1 MSTQTTESSFKAI
14 LIDDEPAAHHALK
27 ELLKK
32 YPETIC
38 IISEAFSGKEALQ
51 KCEQLKPEL
60 IFLDICMP
68 DMSGFEVLEKLSYQP
83 YVIFSTAYD
92 QYAIKAFENNSIDY
106 LLKPVQEDRFAQ
118 CIQKLERLNLKTA
131 IPDYSELY
139 RFFSQLQEN
148 KKKATAIPI
157 HLQSKIILVRCPD
170 ITYCKSAD
178 GYVTLFTDSGKE
190 YLSDLNLAQLEE
202 RLPESFLRVQK
213 SVIVNK
219 DKIDEIH
226 KYFNNRL
233 ILVMNDKQ
241 HTKITTGTSY
251 ITAIRKELEL

>member
-1 MSTQTTESSFKAI
+1 MTLQTTESSFKAI

-32 YPETIC
+32 HTETIC
-38 IISEAFSGKEALQ
+38 MIDEAFSGKEALQ

-68 DMSGFEVLEKLSYQP
+68 DMNGFEVLEKLSYQP

-106 LLKPVQEDRFAQ
+106 LLKPIQEERFEH
-118 CIQKLERLNLKTA
+118 CMHKLKRLNLKTSV
-131 IPDYSELY
+131 PDYADLY
-139 RFFSQLQEN
+139 RLFSQFQET

-157 HLQSKIILVRCPD
+157 HIQSKIILVRCQD
-170 ITYCKSAD
+170 ITYCKSKD
-178 GYVTLFTDSGKE
+178 GYVTLFTDNGKE
-190 YLSDLNLAQLEE
+190 YVSDLNLGQLED

-213 SVIVNK
+213 SIIVNNE
-219 DKIDEIH
+219 KIEEIH

-241 HTKITTGTSY
+241 RTKITTGTSY
-251 ITAIRKELEL
+251 IAAIRKVLEL